1 MWLLSQ
7 WTVILMLLTTTQK
20 HRRIL
25 SFFHISVTDHE
36 AMSSTSIVICLT
48 NGCSISRRS
57 KEAQNHAPYMGLR
70 DHLEHRKV
78 DHLEHRIT

>member
-1 MWLLSQ
+1 MDSDFDVVDNYPETPSDPQLFPYFGQRSWSY
-7 WTVILMLLTTTQK
+7 VIN
-20 HRRIL
+20 I
-25 SFFHISVTDHE
+25 
-36 AMSSTSIVICLT
+36 IVICLT

-57 KEAQNHAPYMGLR
+57 KEVQNHAPYMGLR